1 MEIKMMRIDDNWDK
15 KTGIVPLLDDCIK
28 EMTTSSI
35 SILGG
40 EKLIIEPDDHYHV
53 FVLISGSISF
63 ETDGKSFDFNSRATF
78 VPAPDS
84 SIQIKA
90 KTNAGLLYIRVLKH
104 DEDPQLLSEY
114 GTVFPYVMPY
124 ESSKQYWDV
133 HKTQK
138 TIPRIMLEQRTIP
151 RMCMG
156 SCESLGYDEI
166 IAHAHP
172 MLDQYFY
179 SFPENHTTVSIDDE
193 KIDFKGNMI
202 MYIPLGSNHGSTVD
216 LGNHL
221 HYVWIDFFNDEAGM
235 KRLDTMHK
243 DTGKTRKITDL

>member
-1 MEIKMMRIDDNWDK
+1 MEIKMKPIDGSWGK
-15 KTGIVPLLDDCIK
+15 KTGIEPLLTDCIQ
-28 EMTTSSI
+28 EMTTSSV
-35 SILGG
+35 SILSG
-40 EKLIIEPDDHYHV
+40 EKLTIDPDDYYHV
-53 FVLISGSISF
+53 FVLITGSVIIKT
-63 ETDGKSFDFNSRATF
+63 EGKSFTFISRTTF
-78 VPAPDS
+78 VPGPDS
-84 SIQIKA
+84 SVEL
-90 KTNAGLLYIRVLKH
+90 NAQSDSGLLFIRVLKH
-104 DEDPQLLSEY
+104 SEDSELLKEY
-114 GTVFPYVMPY
+114 GTAFPYVMPY

-216 LGNHL
+216 PGNHL
-221 HYVWIDFFNDEAGM
+221 HYVWIDFFNDAEGM

>member
-1 MEIKMMRIDDNWDK
+1 MEIKMMRIDEEWGR
-15 KTGIVPLLDDCIK
+15 KTGIEPLLNDCIQ
-28 EMTTSSI
+28 EMTTSSV
-35 SILGG
+35 SILKGD
-40 EKLIIEPDDHYHV
+40 KLEIAADDHYHV
-53 FVLISGSISF
+53 FILISGSITA
-63 ETDGKSFDFNSRATF
+63 ETGGKTIDFNSRTTF
-78 VPAPDS
+78 LPAPDDS
-84 SIQIKA
+84 LLLKA
-90 KTNAGLLYIRVLKH
+90 HSDSGLLYIRVLKH
-104 DEDPQLLSEY
+104 GEDSQLLKEY
-114 GTVFPYVMPY
+114 GTVFPYIMPY

-133 HKTQK
+133 HKTKK

-193 KIDFKGNMI
+193 KIDFQGNMI

-216 LGNHL
+216 PGNHL
-221 HYVWIDFFNDEAGM
+221 HYVWIDFFNDTAGM
-235 KRLDTMHK
+235 KRLDTMHQSTGLNRTIK
-243 DTGKTRKITDL
+243 DL